1 MRLTLMLCLSVAA
14 AAEPATPRE
23 QLLLDRIEALEKRLA
38 ALEARVG
45 APAPPPAQTQVAAPP
60 AVETPK
66 PEPPEFTT
74 SVSLDV
80 YFARNLNRPWTL
92 TNQLR
97 AFDVSASGFSVNQA
111 GVVFERTV
119 DPANGRR
126 FGGRLDLMFGQ
137 AAETLMG
144 NTGSEP
150 RPNVFRNIWQAYGT
164 YAAPIGSGLTID
176 AGKWAS
182 TLGAEGNYTKD
193 QINYSRSYW
202 FIYLPFYHTGARAA
216 YPLGKG
222 WSAQY
227 WLVNGANQTENF
239 NRALSQAAIVSFT
252 PTSKF
257 SWTGNYYTG
266 QEAAPV
272 NGVAPGGRIHILDS
286 YATFQPNEKWTLML
300 EGDSV
305 ISRVTPDSPAQRVAG
320 GAAWVRYR
328 FNPRFALGSRFAVLN
343 DRAGLFS
350 GQRQTL
356 KDATVTAAFDLA
368 PGFQM
373 KWEYRRDF
381 SNRNYFE
388 TALPGALKKEQNTAL
403 VGLMWWFGGKQGAW

>member
-1 MRLTLMLCLSVAA
+1 MRTFLMLCLSVAA
-14 AAEPATPRE
+14 GAQTVTPRE
-23 QLLLDRIEALEKRLA
+23 QALLARIEALEKRLE

-45 APAPPPAQTQVAAPP
+45 SPPAPRAVQVSAPRI
-60 AVETPK
+60 ETPK
-66 PEPPEFTT
+66 QDPPEFTA

-80 YFARNLNRPWTL
+80 YYARNFNRPWTL

-97 AFDVSASGFSVNQA
+97 AFDVTSSGFSLNQA
-111 GVVFERTV
+111 GLVFERAV

-137 AAETLMG
+137 ATELLQG
-144 NTGSEP
+144 SPLSEP
-150 RPNVFRNIWQAYGT
+150 RPSAFRNIWQAYGT
-164 YAAPIGSGLTID
+164 YAAPLGKGLTVD

-202 FIYLPFYHTGARAA
+202 FIFLPFYHEGVRAA

-239 NRALSQAAIVSFT
+239 NSESSQAAVLSYAPSSKVSWNF
-252 PTSKF
+252 
-257 SWTGNYYTG
+257 NYYAGREGT
-266 QEAAPV
+266 PV
-272 NGVAPGGRIHILDS
+272 NGVTPGGRTHIIDVN
-286 YATFQPNEKWTLML
+286 ATLQPDDRWTFMF
-300 EGDSV
+300 EADSV
-305 ISRVTPDSPAQRVAG
+305 IARVAGDSPAQRAAG
-320 GAAWVRYR
+320 GAAWARYR
-328 FNPRFALGSRFAVLN
+328 FNPRFSLGARFAVLN

-368 PGFQM
+368 PGFRM

-381 SNRNYFE
+381 SNSAYFE
-388 TALPGALKKEQNTAL
+388 TASPGALKKEQNTAL
-403 VGLMWWFGGKQGAW
+403 VGLMWWFGGKQGVW